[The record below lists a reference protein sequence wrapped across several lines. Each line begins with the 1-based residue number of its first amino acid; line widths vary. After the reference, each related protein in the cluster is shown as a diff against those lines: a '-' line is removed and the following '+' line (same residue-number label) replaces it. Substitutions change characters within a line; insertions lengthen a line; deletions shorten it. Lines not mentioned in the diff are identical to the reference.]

1 MDCPPRLIAIAQAL
15 YAQNPGLTTGSA
27 EQQRLF
33 IRLVAEQA
41 RFELG
46 AAYGLKAAGPGRPQ
60 GPSEI
65 AYAGG
70 DPFGGWRLIDGD
82 GSVTRVIGGILP
94 NPPWQSFAGQLFLS
108 ADPIDH
114 LKVSDTPTP
123 ALSPPSAVDLAP
135 ILARLAHLEET
146 VNGLAN
152 HLTVVDSEAEEA
164 LHRPL
169 PRYVARVFGI
179 TIVSRPEGS

>member
-15 YAQNPGLTTGSA
+15 YAQNPGLTAGSA
-27 EQQRLF
+27 GQPRLF
-33 IRLVAEQA
+33 MRLVAEQA

-82 GSVTRVIGGILP
+82 GSVTRVIGGVLP

-108 ADPIDH
+108 ADLIYH
-114 LKVSDTPTP
+114 LKVSDPPPP
-123 ALSPPSAVDLAP
+123 APNPPPRVDPSPIPA
-135 ILARLAHLEET
+135 
-146 VNGLAN
+146 
-152 HLTVVDSEAEEA
+152 
-164 LHRPL
+164 PL
-169 PRYVARVFGI
+169 PH
-179 TIVSRPEGS
+179 P